1 LVQQGKLQPQSNGAK
16 IMPDKTLK
24 VSDFEKAL
32 ILTQQHAI
40 IRILA
45 FTFTY
50 LFWLSLTL
58 AALFLKLFGVV
69 ETDFFQNIPQ
79 WLQFLSLIGVT
90 PIFLAILTWKIF
102 DRLCSSYIKSYRDKH
117 IKQKT

>member
-1 LVQQGKLQPQSNGAK
+1 MNKSY
-16 IMPDKTLK
+16 K
-24 VSDFEKAL
+24 VSSPEIAL

-58 AALFLKLFGVV
+58 AALFLKLFGVI
-69 ETDFFQNIPQ
+69 EMDFFQNIPQ
-79 WLQFLSLIGVT
+79 WLQFLSLIGIT
-90 PIFLAILTWKIF
+90 PLFLAILTWKIF
-102 DRLCSSYIKSYRDKH
+102 DRLCSAYIKSYRDKH
-117 IKQKT
+117 MRPVKT